1 MKNILPRKPFF
12 WICLVAGMMEIMADM
27 TELVNDVRMKIDD
40 INDFNN
46 LFNDIKGV
54 DFLNTTQAED
64 NIQDF
69 KVSGDFT
76 ATLESIT
83 DMKID
88 IDIFSK
94 IKTTGKE
101 FTDVIKRQTKIPT
114 KDFSIAVDQLGDG
127 GRDFTT
133 EVMKKIVVLSILF
146 LIIL

>member
-1 MKNILPRKPFF
+1 MY
-12 WICLVAGMMEIMADM
+12 
-27 TELVNDVRMKIDD
+27 TKIDELED
-40 INDFNN
+40 FFNYFNN
-46 LFNDIKGV
+46 LKRV
-54 DFLNTTQAED
+54 DLLKEGEAEAEN
-64 NIQDF
+64 NIQNF
-69 KVSGDFT
+69 RVSNDFT

-101 FTDVIKRQTKIPT
+101 FTDVIKRQTKIAT

-133 EVMKKIVVLSILF
+133 EVMKKIVVLSILL